1 LLTTSL
7 ANGEKAMKRNV
18 IVHVAGVAALLV
30 VAAPLV
36 AQETPK
42 SYPITFQADD
52 VHTIA
57 NLSIELNDLKLTG
70 SNMIVIPIRCQPG
83 ITGAMLIGKGDYEFA
98 PADGDAIKGVF
109 RAAMLRLNPVDQ
121 PKLLPINDGEATTDY
136 AVHEMGRHM
145 LDNVFRHCWHSG
157 MDALIPDAG
166 SLVANVY
173 STTQGDLPISTGP
186 TSSVVHSFTDKAT
199 LYTKK

>member
-1 LLTTSL
+1 M
-7 ANGEKAMKRNV
+7 NRNT
-18 IVHVAGVAALLV
+18 ILHGAAVAALFV
-30 VAAPLV
+30 ITAPLI
-36 AQETPK
+36 AQEAPK

-57 NLSIELNDLKLTG
+57 NFSVELNDLKLTG
-70 SNMIVIPIRCQPG
+70 SNLMVVPIRCKPG
-83 ITGAMLIGKGDYEFA
+83 ITGAMLIGKGDYEFT
-98 PADGDAIKGVF
+98 PADGDAVKGVF
-109 RAAMLRLNPVDQ
+109 RAAMLRFNPVDQ
-121 PKLLPINDGEATTDY
+121 PKLLPINDGGATTDH

-173 STTQGDLPISTGP
+173 STTQGDLLISTGLE
-186 TSSVVHSFTDKAT
+186 SSVVHSFTDKAT